1 MLTIEN
7 IQKLKGC
14 KVAAACMVWKI
25 LATKELDYNSENIY
39 SIVLTTYPDNI
50 HRIHL
55 YLDRELKDGDYHID
69 SSLRKGIKKAVE
81 RQDMVDVYNFLRLI
95 KKEIERGLC

>member
-14 KVAAACMVWKI
+14 KVAANGMVWKI
-25 LATKELDYNSENIY
+25 LRTKEFDYNSENIY
-39 SIVLTTYPDNI
+39 SIVLRTYPDNI

-55 YLDRELKDGDYHID
+55 YLDRELKDGQYYLT
-69 SSLRKGIKKAVE
+69 SSKSDIMRAVE
-81 RQDMVDVYNFLRLI
+81 RQDMVDVYTFLRLI
-95 KKEIERGLC
+95 KKEIERAVC

>member
-14 KVAAACMVWKI
+14 KVGANGMVWKI
-25 LATKELDYNSENIY
+25 LQTKELDYNSENIY
-39 SIVLTTYPDNI
+39 SIVLRTYPDNI

-55 YLDRELKDGDYHID
+55 YLDRELKDGGYHIH
-69 SSLRKGIKKAVE
+69 SSLRKSIKKAVE

-95 KKEIERGLC
+95 KKEIERAIC

>member
-7 IQKLKGC
+7 IHKLEGC
-14 KVAAACMVWKI
+14 KVAAACMVWKVLRI
-25 LATKELDYNSENIY
+25 KELDYNSENIY
-39 SIVLTTYPDNI
+39 SIVLITYPDNI

-55 YLDRELKDGDYHID
+55 YLDRELKDGQYYLT
-69 SSLRKGIKKAVE
+69 SSKSDIMRVVE

-95 KKEIERGLC
+95 KKEINRALC

>member
-7 IQKLKGC
+7 IHKLEGC
-14 KVAAACMVWKI
+14 KVAAACMVWKVLRI
-25 LATKELDYNSENIY
+25 KELDYNSENIY
-39 SIVLTTYPDNI
+39 SIVLRTYPDNI

-55 YLDRELKDGDYHID
+55 YLDRELKDGQYYLT
-69 SSLRKGIKKAVE
+69 SSKSDIMRVVE

-95 KKEIERGLC
+95 KKEINRALC

>member
-14 KVAAACMVWKI
+14 KVGANGMVWKI

-39 SIVLTTYPDNI
+39 SIVLITYPDNI

-55 YLDRELKDGDYHID
+55 YLDRELKDGQYYLT
-69 SSLRKGIKKAVE
+69 SSKSDIMRVVE

-95 KKEIERGLC
+95 KKEIERALC

>member
-7 IQKLKGC
+7 IHKLKGC
-14 KVAAACMVWKI
+14 KVGANGMVWKI
-25 LATKELDYNSENIY
+25 LRTKEFDYNSENIY

-55 YLDRELKDGDYHID
+55 YLERELKDGDYHIH

>member
-7 IQKLKGC
+7 IQKLEGL
-14 KVAAACMVWKI
+14 KVGANGKVWKI
-25 LATKELDYNSENIY
+25 IRTNQMNFNSENIY
-39 SIVLTTYPDNI
+39 SIVLRTYPDNI

-55 YLDRELKDGDYHID
+55 YLDRELKDGQYHMT
-69 SSLRKGIKKAVE
+69 SSKSDIMRVVE

-95 KKEIERGLC
+95 KKEIERAVC

>member
-14 KVAAACMVWKI
+14 KVAAASMVWKV
-25 LATKELDYNSENIY
+25 LQTKELDYNSENIY
-39 SIVLTTYPDNI
+39 SIVLRTYPDNI

-55 YLDRELKDGDYHID
+55 YLDRELKDGQYYLT
-69 SSLRKGIKKAVE
+69 SSKSDIMRAVE
-81 RQDMVDVYNFLRLI
+81 RQDMVDVYTFLRLI
-95 KKEIERGLC
+95 KKEIERAVR

>member
-7 IQKLKGC
+7 IHKLEGC

-25 LATKELDYNSENIY
+25 LRAKVFDNNSENIY

-50 HRIHL
+50 HRIHF
-55 YLDRELKDGDYHID
+55 YLDRELKDGQYYLT
-69 SSLRKGIKKAVE
+69 SSKSDIMRAVE

-95 KKEIERGLC
+95 KKEINRALC

>member
-7 IQKLKGC
+7 IHKLEGC

-25 LATKELDYNSENIY
+25 LRAKVFDNNSENIY

-55 YLDRELKDGDYHID
+55 YLDRELKDGQYYLT
-69 SSLRKGIKKAVE
+69 SSKSDIMRAVE
-81 RQDMVDVYNFLRLI
+81 RQNMVDVYNFLRLI
-95 KKEIERGLC
+95 KKEINRALC

>member
-7 IQKLKGC
+7 IQKLKGL
-14 KVAAACMVWKI
+14 KVGANGMVWKI
-25 LATKELDYNSENIY
+25 LQTKELDYNSENIY
-39 SIVLTTYPDNI
+39 SIVLRTYPDNI

-55 YLDRELKDGDYHID
+55 YLERELKDGDYHIH
-69 SSLRKGIKKAVE
+69 SSKSNIKIVVE

-95 KKEIERGLC
+95 KKEIERAVC

>member
-14 KVAAACMVWKI
+14 KVGANGMVWKI

-39 SIVLTTYPDNI
+39 SIVLRTYPDNI

-55 YLDRELKDGDYHID
+55 YLDRELKDGEYHMT
-69 SSLRKGIKKAVE
+69 SSKSDIMRVVE
-81 RQDMVDVYNFLRLI
+81 RQDVVDVYNFLRLI
-95 KKEIERGLC
+95 KKEINRALC

>member
-39 SIVLTTYPDNI
+39 SIVLRTYPDNI

-55 YLDRELKDGDYHID
+55 YLDRELKDGQYYLT
-69 SSLRKGIKKAVE
+69 SSKSDIMRAVE
-81 RQDMVDVYNFLRLI
+81 RQDMVDVYTFLRLI
-95 KKEIERGLC
+95 KKEINRALC

>member
-7 IQKLKGC
+7 IHKLEGC

-25 LATKELDYNSENIY
+25 LRAKVFDNNSENIY

-55 YLDRELKDGDYHID
+55 YLDRELKDGQYYLT
-69 SSLRKGIKKAVE
+69 SSKSDIMRAVE

-95 KKEIERGLC
+95 KKEINRALC

>member
-7 IQKLKGC
+7 IHKLEGC
-14 KVAAACMVWKI
+14 KVAAACMVWKVFRI
-25 LATKELDYNSENIY
+25 KELDYNSENIY
-39 SIVLTTYPDNI
+39 SIVLRTYPDNI

-55 YLDRELKDGDYHID
+55 YLDRELKDGQYYLT
-69 SSLRKGIKKAVE
+69 SSKSDIMRVVE

-95 KKEIERGLC
+95 KKEIERAIC

>member
-7 IQKLKGC
+7 IHKLEGC

-25 LATKELDYNSENIY
+25 LRAKVFDNNSENIY
-39 SIVLTTYPDNI
+39 SIVLRTYPDNI

-55 YLDRELKDGDYHID
+55 YLDRELKDGQYYLT
-69 SSLRKGIKKAVE
+69 SSKSDIMRAVE

-95 KKEIERGLC
+95 KKEINRALC

>member
-7 IQKLKGC
+7 IHKLEGC
-14 KVAAACMVWKI
+14 KVAAACMVWKVLRI
-25 LATKELDYNSENIY
+25 KELDYNSENIY

-50 HRIHL
+50 HRIHF
-55 YLDRELKDGDYHID
+55 YLDRELKDGQYHMT
-69 SSLRKGIKKAVE
+69 SSKSDIMRVVE

-95 KKEIERGLC
+95 KKEIEREIC

>member
-14 KVAAACMVWKI
+14 KVGANGMVWKI
-25 LATKELDYNSENIY
+25 LQTKELDYNSENIY
-39 SIVLTTYPDNI
+39 SIVLRTYPDNI

-55 YLDRELKDGDYHID
+55 YLDRELKDGDYHIH
-69 SSLRKGIKKAVE
+69 SSKSNIKIAVE
-81 RQDMVDVYNFLRLI
+81 RQDMVDVYSFLRLI
-95 KKEIERGLC
+95 KKEIEREIC